1 MKRSHVS
8 RTWIV
13 PGILLLVILLV
24 VFASQALASSSEP
37 AAPGSADWLAEE
49 GTGADRYVGFA
60 QVSPTLPYTSY
71 FPLVMRN
78 YWTERWEEE
87 LFQDYSGNWPWS
99 AVSEPFAYGYK
110 TDGDLSKTY
119 HIGMDDDG
127 DLAFVTGPMW
137 VAENFEYEAWFR
149 RAMLELPLQWG
160 DECGILVSPV
170 EIDPYSPSGANVYS
184 FGIKYKIGGSYNSS
198 YIISKWTNLS
208 SRTRE
213 TYMEEESYNLTDAAK
228 VWNKFTISRIGDTL
242 YFTLRREEGSGWTAG
257 ETSAHT
263 YTDATLPDVLY
274 VGFYAYH
281 ATGPQGDYRL
291 EFQYDE
297 VKTHSARY

>member
-1 MKRSHVS
+1 
-8 RTWIV
+8 
-13 PGILLLVILLV
+13 LVILLV

-37 AAPGSADWLAEE
+37 AAPGGADRLAAAD
-49 GTGADRYVGFA
+49 TGADRYIGFA

-71 FPLVMRN
+71 FPLVMRS

-87 LFQDYSGNWPWS
+87 LFQDYSGGWPWG
-99 AVSEPFAYGYK
+99 APPPFAYGYK
-110 TDGDLSKTY
+110 EDGDKSKVY
-119 HIGMDDDG
+119 HIGMDGDD

-137 VAENFEYEAWFR
+137 VAENFEYDAQFR
-149 RAMLELPLQWG
+149 RAMHELPLQWY

-170 EIDPYSPSGANVYS
+170 EIDPYSPSGSNVYS
-184 FGIKYKIGGSYNSS
+184 FGIRYRIGSSDNSS
-198 YIISKWTNLS
+198 YIISKWTDLS
-208 SRTRE
+208 SGQRDVLWL
-213 TYMEEESYNLTDAAK
+213 EEETHNITDEPK
-228 VWNKFTISRIGDTL
+228 FWNWFTISRIGDTL
-242 YFTLRREEGSGWTAG
+242 YFTLKRSEGTAGWTAG
-257 ETSAHT
+257 ETST
-263 YTDATLPDVLY
+263 FTPTDATLPDVLY